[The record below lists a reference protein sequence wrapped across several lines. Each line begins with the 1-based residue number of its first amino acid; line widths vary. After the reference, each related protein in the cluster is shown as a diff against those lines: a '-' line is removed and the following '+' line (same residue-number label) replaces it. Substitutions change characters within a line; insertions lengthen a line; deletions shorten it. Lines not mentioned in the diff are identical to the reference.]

1 MSTPTIVKPNVV
13 KTRSKKLRFACGKTA
28 NVRVSIKY
36 DIDLIEQRQGGNMW
50 KKKTHSAHEILKIIN
65 SSADIHPGVTV
76 AGVTKKDVLEW
87 ASSLANEEIWQQCFF
102 QETLPRTV
110 GFGDD

>member
-28 NVRVSIKY
+28 TVRVSINY
-36 DIDLIEQRQGGNMW
+36 DLELIEQRQGGNMW
-50 KKKTHSAHEILKIIN
+50 KKKTHSASEIVKIIN
-65 SSADIHPGVTV
+65 SATDIHPGVAV
-76 AGVTKKDVLEW
+76 ARVTKKDAVEW

-102 QETLPRTV
+102 VPNTPK
-110 GFGDD
+110 DD